1 MTMGDALKILVKT
14 TADIGAAIRHK
25 RKKDGLKLA
34 DAAGLCNVG
43 YRFLSNI
50 ENGKPTARLGMVLQ
64 VINALG
70 LEIELKERTW
80 TDA

>member
-1 MTMGDALKILVKT
+1 MKT
-14 TADIGAAIRHK
+14 LIKSTADIGAAIRHK
-25 RKKDGLKLA
+25 RKKDGLKLT
-34 DAAGLCNVG
+34 DTAGLCNVG
-43 YRFLSNI
+43 YRFLSDI

-80 TDA
+80 SDA

>member
-1 MTMGDALKILVKT
+1 MEGALKTLIKS

-34 DAAGLCNVG
+34 DVAGLCNVG
-43 YRFLSNI
+43 YRFLSDI

-64 VINALG
+64 VINTLG

-80 TDA
+80 SDA

>member
-1 MTMGDALKILVKT
+1 MKT
-14 TADIGAAIRHK
+14 LIKSTADIGAAIRHK

-34 DAAGLCNVG
+34 DVAGLCNVG
-43 YRFLSNI
+43 YRFLSDI

-64 VINALG
+64 VINTLG

-80 TDA
+80 SDA